1 MIYPV
6 LNQYVT
12 ISEESGIAIDSVSG
26 KNVDLPIGA
35 FPLLKLID
43 GKTSIDEIKDKIE
56 KHIRYLQ
63 KQ

>member
-12 ISEESGIAIDSVSG
+12 ISEEFGIAIDSVSG

-43 GKTSIDEIKDKIE
+43 GKTSID
-56 KHIRYLQ
+56 
-63 KQ
+63 